1 MQAAPVEFLDRQA
14 VKPGLTGRWQV
25 SGRSDTGFKELDEL
39 DRWYVDNWSLGQD
52 FEILARTVPAVLLAR
67 GAR

>member
-1 MQAAPVEFLDRQA
+1 M
-14 VKPGLTGRWQV
+14 KPGLTGRWQV

-67 GAR
+67 GAK